1 MIISDR
7 KIRFKIKILILN
19 IFFFIYNFLPN
30 RRLKN
35 FFYFTK
41 SDKCKN
47 YSDLYD
53 VVQEL
58 TNKKKVKK
66 ILEIGIGGHDLDYQG
81 GASLLAMNFFFRK
94 SKSIWFR
101 FNK

>member
-35 FFYFTK
+35 FFFILPNQTNVKIILICMMLFK
-41 SDKCKN
+41 S
-47 YSDLYD
+47 L
-53 VVQEL
+53 QI
-58 TNKKKVKK
+58 KKRLKR
-66 ILEIGIGGHDLDYQG
+66 Y
-81 GASLLAMNFFFRK
+81 
-94 SKSIWFR
+94 
-101 FNK
+101 

>member
-35 FFYFTK
+35 FFILPNQTNVKIILICMMLFK
-41 SDKCKN
+41 S
-47 YSDLYD
+47 L
-53 VVQEL
+53 QI
-58 TNKKKVKK
+58 KKKVKK

-94 SKSIWFR
+94 SQSIWIR